1 MGARNKFIA
10 GLAWALQ
17 VGLGTLVVIIAGCG
31 GMPLEPW
38 HTVGLTEEF
47 SAAQADQVQDFN
59 GYLNLEDRLFGQLR
73 DEVYAETGTGPEF
86 ALARYSSGSAADPAA
101 RGPDLNRSFELP
113 AAAPLGGILLLHGLT
128 DSPYTLL
135 TLGRTLNQHGYWVI
149 GLRLP
154 GHGTAPSGLRTA
166 SWQDM
171 ASATRLAMQHLSV
184 TMGDAQVHVVGYS
197 TGAALALDLMLNAV
211 EGSDL
216 PVPASLVLISPAVG
230 ITPAAALARFKSSLG
245 QLPGLGRLAWASVVP
260 EFDPYKYNSFA
271 TRAGAEVHSLTRS
284 VARRLASTTGAASP
298 AEIPPTLVFKSA
310 VDATVSTDALV
321 DRLLTRLPENGSE
334 LVLFDIN
341 RSAANAMLLVSDP
354 RAMTER
360 LATAGELPFALRLVT
375 NEHAET
381 AALVA
386 RYKPA
391 HSPEFTDTEVLD
403 LAWPLGF
410 ISLSHIALPFS
421 PDDPMYG
428 AQPPEDKEALFLGDI
443 PIRGE
448 RGLLRISS
456 DWLLRLRYNPFYSVL
471 ESRVLDWLDAHGSA
485 DDAATGAEIAEVE

>member
-1 MGARNKFIA
+1 MAGRARVLYVLLGALPVA
-10 GLAWALQ
+10 
-17 VGLGTLVVIIAGCG
+17 VSGCG
-31 GMPLEPW
+31 GTPLQPW
-38 HTVGLTEEF
+38 HTVNLTEEF
-47 SAAQADQVQDFN
+47 SAAKADEVRDFN
-59 GYLNLEDRLFGQLR
+59 GYLALENRLFGQLR

-113 AAAPLGGILLLHGLT
+113 APAPRGGVLLLHGLT

-135 TLGRTLNQHGYWVI
+135 TLGRKLNEHGYWVI

-166 SWQDM
+166 HWQDM
-171 ASATRLAMQHLSV
+171 AAATRLAMEHLLGKV
-184 TMGDAQVHVVGYS
+184 GDGSVHVVGYS
-197 TGAALALDLMLNAV
+197 TGAALALDLMLSAINHA
-211 EGSDL
+211 DM
-216 PVPASLVLISPAVG
+216 PAPASLVLISPAIG
-230 ITPAAALARFKSSLG
+230 ITPAAALAGFKASLG
-245 QLPGLGRLAWASVVP
+245 RLPGLGRLAWASIVP

-284 VARRLASTTGAASP
+284 VARRLASTAGAASSG
-298 AEIPPTLVFKSA
+298 EIPPILVFKSA

-321 DRLLTRLPENGSE
+321 DRLLARLPENGNE

-341 RSAANAMLLVSDP
+341 RSAAKAMLLVSDP
-354 RAMTER
+354 RPLTDR
-360 LATAGELPFALRLVT
+360 LARDGDLPFALRLIT
-375 NEHAET
+375 NEHPET
-381 AALVA
+381 ASVVA

-391 HSPEFTDTEVLD
+391 RSAAFTDTEVLG
-403 LAWPLGF
+403 LAWPPGF

-421 PDDPMYG
+421 PEDPMYG
-428 AQPPEDKEALFLGDI
+428 ARPPEDGEALFLGDI

-456 DWLLRLRYNPFYSVL
+456 DWLLRLRYNPFYGVL
-471 ESRVLDWLDAHGSA
+471 ESRVLHWLEASDG
-485 DDAATGAEIAEVE
+485 GPPGLP